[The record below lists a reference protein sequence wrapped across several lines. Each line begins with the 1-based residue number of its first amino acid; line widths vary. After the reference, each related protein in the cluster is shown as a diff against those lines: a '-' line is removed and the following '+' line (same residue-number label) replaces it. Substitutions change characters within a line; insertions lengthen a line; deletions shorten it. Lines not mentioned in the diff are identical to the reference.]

1 MIEDGDCLSA
11 RGRAARALTEDRY
24 TGAYWESGP
33 GDARKH
39 ISTGQVGRLGS
50 TDGPHR
56 LPVESLPDSSDGAI
70 LTPMTPLSL
79 GLVLLSALAHST
91 WNLML
96 KKSDD
101 QEVFIFCLLVASAV
115 LLAPLGV
122 TLFWLFP
129 FDPIGW
135 LFVLATVIVHVL
147 YFILLGRGYAQGDLS
162 VVYPIARGFGPMLV
176 PILAVVLLGETIALP
191 AVLGIAAIVAGI
203 YITSWT
209 GELQRFLLQPW
220 SVLGNTGARYAVL
233 TGLTIAVYAIIDKRG
248 VSHVQP
254 FLYMYLMSLGS
265 AVCLFPYIRRKWGAQ
280 ALGRTWRSHL
290 KSIVAAGLLTF
301 LAYGLVLTA
310 FSLSRVSY
318 IAPAREVGIV
328 VGVLMGVVILK
339 EPFGRARLVG
349 SAVIVLGLVAVAA
362 SP

>member
-33 GDARKH
+33 GVDRKH

-56 LPVESLPDSSDGAI
+56 LPVESPPDSSDGAI

-162 VVYPIARGFGPMLV
+162 VVGPMLV

-203 YITSWT
+203 YIISWT

-220 SVLGNTGARYAVL
+220 SILGNTGARYAVL

-280 ALGRTWRSHL
+280 ALGRTWRSHR